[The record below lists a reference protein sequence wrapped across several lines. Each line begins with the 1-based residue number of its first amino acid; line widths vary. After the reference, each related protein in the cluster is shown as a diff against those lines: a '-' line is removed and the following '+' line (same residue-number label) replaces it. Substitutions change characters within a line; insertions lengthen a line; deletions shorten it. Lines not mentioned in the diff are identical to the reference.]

1 LELLASLLLASLST
15 EVLLVGLLADVDVSQ
30 INSDDVVVD
39 VVDIIVVVTL

>member
-30 INSDDVVVD
+30 INSDDVVD
-39 VVDIIVVVTL
+39 DVDIIVVVTL